1 MDIVVEGAAGT
12 VAGIV
17 GREPELEVLRG
28 FFGGDGWGRAL
39 VLSGEA
45 GIGKTTLWEEGVEL
59 ARERGLRTLIARPSG
74 TEARLS
80 FAALIDVFEDVD
92 ARELVGL
99 PGPQRSALEVALL
112 RAEPSGAPPEP
123 HAIALGFLNALRA
136 MAAKRPLLLAV
147 DDIPWLDAPSAD
159 ALVFAARRLK
169 DEPVT
174 FFLARRPGRRPAL
187 EQALEPRGLEH
198 LEVGPLGF
206 GASRR
211 LLSERL
217 GLVVPRQIL
226 RRIVDSTLGN
236 PLFVLEV
243 GRALRGQGVAG
254 FREDI
259 PVPDAVEDML
269 GIRVAGLAPALR
281 RPLLAVALSA
291 DPRVEELITVA
302 GEAAVDGAVEAGL
315 LLVDGGRARAAHPLL
330 AAAAKQQAGPRER
343 RELHR
348 ALAAAVSD
356 RELHALHMAL
366 ATSHPDAAL
375 AATVAAAAGEAS
387 ARGARQ
393 EAAMLAEH
401 ALRLTPADAT
411 QRSER
416 LLGLAGYLEAA
427 GENARLS
434 SLLLPE
440 VPFLP
445 NRRARARALIMLAE
459 GAHVRS
465 AEEYDRQLD
474 LALAETDREPDLR
487 AQALAAKASN
497 AACVA
502 VSRLDEA
509 EGWALEA
516 RRTARRG
523 GPEVERGVLYALA
536 WTSAMRGRPLD
547 ELCTRFDRLSE
558 AASEIAYSPARVA
571 GQRLVWRGEVSE
583 ARVELTRLLALA
595 DERGEPSAYALMRLH
610 LCELELRVGGWEQA
624 SRLLIEWAQS
634 SEAGLLPFPMYE
646 RCHALLAAGRGLV
659 DGAREWAAKAQTRAE
674 ETSCRWDWLEAAR
687 AVGMAALLERNPPG
701 AAESLRVVWEHA
713 CREGVDDP
721 GVFPVAPDL
730 VEALVELGAQDE
742 AIAVTARLRELSE
755 QQQHPWGRASAR
767 RCEAVVQLATRP
779 YDERAAHA
787 LAAAA
792 EDYARLGL
800 RFDCAR
806 SLLSLGRA
814 ERRFKKWGPAREAL
828 QGAIALFEDLG
839 SSGWAQRARS
849 ELDRVGARR
858 PRASGELTAS
868 EREIVELAASG
879 RTNKEIAQA
888 LSLAVHT
895 VEVHLSRAYAR
906 LGVRSRSQ
914 LASRLNIRS

>member
-28 FFGGDGWGRAL
+28 FFGGDGSGRAL

-45 GIGKTTLWEEGVEL
+45 GIGKTTLWEAGVEL

-92 ARELVGL
+92 ARELVGV

-123 HAIALGFLNALRA
+123 HAIALGVLNALRA

-169 DEPVT
+169 DEPVM
-174 FFLARRPGRRPAL
+174 FLLARRPGRRPAL
-187 EQALEPRGLEH
+187 EQALEPRGLER
-198 LEVGPLGF
+198 LEVGPSVSVRRVGF
-206 GASRR
+206 CPSGSVW
-211 LLSERL
+211 S
-217 GLVVPRQIL
+217 VPRQIL

-315 LLVDGGRARAAHPLL
+315 LVVDGGRARAAHPLL

-366 ATSHPDAAL
+366 ATSRPDAAL

-401 ALRLTPADAT
+401 ALRLTGRCAPARRAAA
-411 QRSER
+411 RVRWLS
-416 LLGLAGYLEAA
+416 GGA
-427 GENARLS
+427 GEGARLS
-434 SLLLPE
+434 DLLMPRGPLLPSGA
-440 VPFLP
+440 VP
-445 NRRARARALIMLAE
+445 ARCIMMAE
-459 GAHVRS
+459 AVRS
-465 AEEYDRQLD
+465 AKEYDRQLD
-474 LALAETDREPDLR
+474 LALAETDGEPDVR
-487 AQALAAKASN
+487 AQALAAKTSN
-497 AACVA
+497 AAAATVA
-502 VSRLDEA
+502 RLAKLRGGRSRNSSA
-509 EGWALEA
+509 
-516 RRTARRG
+516 ARRG
-523 GPEVERGVLYALA
+523 GPEVERGVL
-536 WTSAMRGRPLD
+536 
-547 ELCTRFDRLSE
+547 
-558 AASEIAYSPARVA
+558 
-571 GQRLVWRGEVSE
+571 
-583 ARVELTRLLALA
+583 
-595 DERGEPSAYALMRLH
+595 
-610 LCELELRVGGWEQA
+610 
-624 SRLLIEWAQS
+624 
-634 SEAGLLPFPMYE
+634 
-646 RCHALLAAGRGLV
+646 
-659 DGAREWAAKAQTRAE
+659 
-674 ETSCRWDWLEAAR
+674 
-687 AVGMAALLERNPPG
+687 
-701 AAESLRVVWEHA
+701 
-713 CREGVDDP
+713 
-721 GVFPVAPDL
+721 
-730 VEALVELGAQDE
+730 
-742 AIAVTARLRELSE
+742 
-755 QQQHPWGRASAR
+755 
-767 RCEAVVQLATRP
+767 
-779 YDERAAHA
+779 
-787 LAAAA
+787 
-792 EDYARLGL
+792 
-800 RFDCAR
+800 
-806 SLLSLGRA
+806 
-814 ERRFKKWGPAREAL
+814 
-828 QGAIALFEDLG
+828 
-839 SSGWAQRARS
+839 
-849 ELDRVGARR
+849 
-858 PRASGELTAS
+858 
-868 EREIVELAASG
+868 
-879 RTNKEIAQA
+879 
-888 LSLAVHT
+888 
-895 VEVHLSRAYAR
+895 
-906 LGVRSRSQ
+906 
-914 LASRLNIRS
+914 